1 MTTPAPKCPLD
12 ILQKRQ
18 NLEKHDT
25 RPKRKTA
32 VFNGGSFS
40 LAQLKIMPAARPGQ
54 EKTGTCFFQL
64 PFDLAV
70 EDSSGP
76 VSARAVV
83 SGYDR
88 PTRLLGTSTRKRNEL
103 SATAMATC

>member
-70 EDSSGP
+70 EDP
-76 VSARAVV
+76 VGLS
-83 SGYDR
+83 
-88 PTRLLGTSTRKRNEL
+88 PLGQWI
-103 SATAMATC
+103 

>member
-1 MTTPAPKCPLD
+1 MHDCFIYDKLMTTPAPKFPLD

-54 EKTGTCFFQL
+54 EKTGTCFF
-64 PFDLAV
+64 F
-70 EDSSGP
+70 SC
-76 VSARAVV
+76 
-83 SGYDR
+83 
-88 PTRLLGTSTRKRNEL
+88 RLIWQ
-103 SATAMATC
+103 